1 MSLKFQDILS
11 QDDKKEYFKD
21 ALENGHLSHAYI
33 LCGPEGSGKMMLAE
47 TITAAIQCEEGGS
60 EACGECRTCHQV
72 QHRNHPDVI
81 YITHEKPMTISVED
95 IRQQL
100 VDTVSI
106 RPYSAKMK
114 IYIVDEAEKMN
125 QAAQN
130 ALLKT
135 IEEPPDFAVIFLLTT
150 NVNAFLPTILS
161 RCIKLYMKPVRQ
173 EVLEDYLEK
182 KLKITNDKA
191 IEAAAFSQGYVGEAE
206 KLAVSEEFQ
215 EKRKEL
221 ISIVTGI
228 KDATIVEIS
237 SKSKEIS
244 KVKEEIPELLNL
256 FTVWFRDVLLYKAT
270 ESEKELIFTS
280 ETKAISEMSDISYKG
295 LDDILRKISDSEKM
309 LKQNVN
315 PELITE
321 LLLIKMKEIING

>member
-1 MSLKFQDILS
+1 M
-11 QDDKKEYFKD
+11 
-21 ALENGHLSHAYI
+21 
-33 LCGPEGSGKMMLAE
+33 
-47 TITAAIQCEEGGS
+47 
-60 EACGECRTCHQV
+60 
-72 QHRNHPDVI
+72 
-81 YITHEKPMTISVED
+81 
-95 IRQQL
+95 
-100 VDTVSI
+100 
-106 RPYSAKMK
+106 
-114 IYIVDEAEKMN
+114 
-125 QAAQN
+125 
-130 ALLKT
+130 
-135 IEEPPDFAVIFLLTT
+135 
-150 NVNAFLPTILS
+150 
-161 RCIKLYMKPVRQ
+161 
-173 EVLEDYLEK
+173 
-182 KLKITNDKA
+182 
-191 IEAAAFSQGYVGEAE
+191 GEAE

-221 ISIVTGI
+221 ISIVTGL

-280 ETKAISEMSDISYKG
+280 ETRAISEMSDISYKG

-315 PELITE
+315 PELIIE